1 MVSSLTPPNPS
12 TGPLEPSVTP
22 TDPNNGPL
30 IGVSVALAVLIT
42 AAVGACV
49 PVVVCVYFRSR
60 RSRKHITE
68 GYSVCI
74 TSCLH
79 AVCKLQYSYIIMS
92 CQCGL
97 YIPVYGHFIGSH

>member
-1 MVSSLTPPNPS
+1 MESSVILTDPS
-12 TGPLEPSVTP
+12 IGPLEPSVTP
-22 TDPNNGPL
+22 TDPSTGSV

-60 RSRKHITE
+60 RSRKKILE

-74 TSCLH
+74 TFSVH
-79 AVCKLQYSYIIMS
+79 AVCKLQCS
-92 CQCGL
+92 C
-97 YIPVYGHFIGSH
+97 V